1 MKRRKHK
8 YILLTLDWIIVV
20 AAYALALKLHT
31 PKHFEL
37 LSASFPYF
45 RSEILFFVAYSGIIM
60 LIFALNQLYKTNV
73 YLSVT
78 RQLQY
83 LAQSLLY
90 SVIGI
95 ALLSFFTKSNIIV
108 DSRLAILLFFAFS
121 FTMLA
126 LMRIAVFRSLYKLF
140 AVLDINPRQ
149 LLILGAGPRG
159 VRLGTMLAER
169 NEYHLHLVGF
179 LDDTKAIGS
188 DAIPDVPVL
197 GRTGDVMKIV
207 KRFRVH
213 EILFCLEG
221 FTDEEFLERLDLC
234 AKTRAR
240 VMVDSEQFAIIPQR
254 LNLENFYGDVP
265 VFAVMN
271 GSPANA
277 DPLFKK
283 SLDPMAALVLLIFLS
298 PLLVIIALAIRLD
311 SHGPILFKQKR
322 VGKNG
327 RQFTFYKFRSMVV
340 GSDGNERRKE
350 DLREFI
356 SETRSA
362 GNGST
367 KIVDEANVTRV
378 GRIIRKTSVD
388 ELPQLLNVLKGDMS
402 LVGPRPCL
410 PYEWESYARWHKRRF
425 SVTPGCTGVWQ
436 VLGRSEVGFRD
447 MVILDLF
454 YAYNISF
461 HLDFLLILKTIP
473 VMLFGRGGK

>member
-1 MKRRKHK
+1 
-8 YILLTLDWIIVV
+8 
-20 AAYALALKLHT
+20 
-31 PKHFEL
+31 
-37 LSASFPYF
+37 
-45 RSEILFFVAYSGIIM
+45 
-60 LIFALNQLYKTNV
+60 
-73 YLSVT
+73 
-78 RQLQY
+78 
-83 LAQSLLY
+83 
-90 SVIGI
+90 
-95 ALLSFFTKSNIIV
+95 
-108 DSRLAILLFFAFS
+108 
-121 FTMLA
+121 
-126 LMRIAVFRSLYKLF
+126 
-140 AVLDINPRQ
+140 
-149 LLILGAGPRG
+149 
-159 VRLGTMLAER
+159 
-169 NEYHLHLVGF
+169 
-179 LDDTKAIGS
+179 
-188 DAIPDVPVL
+188 
-197 GRTGDVMKIV
+197 
-207 KRFRVH
+207 
-213 EILFCLEG
+213 
-221 FTDEEFLERLDLC
+221 
-234 AKTRAR
+234 
-240 VMVDSEQFAIIPQR
+240 MVDSEQFAIIPQR

-271 GSPANA
+271 GAPANA

-283 SLDPMAALVLLIFLS
+283 SLDPAAALLLLIFLS
-298 PLLVIIALAIRLD
+298 PLLVITGLAIRLD

-327 RQFTFYKFRSMVV
+327 RLFTFYKFRSMFV
-340 GSDGNERRKE
+340 GSDENERRKE

-367 KIVDEANVTRV
+367 KIVDETNVTRV